1 MPEDNIIKLNST
13 EDYNF
18 QLFNVINGV
27 SENDNNFKDFLSKKY
42 FSLEEGAVVNNKKF
56 LNFTEFRDRESNLA
70 FDDYTD
76 DVKSYQTEKEDD
88 IKTFFNSQKPG
99 KYDAYLSKDK
109 KDFNVLSFVSNEE
122 KSVAL
127 NEFKQRQAELYVD
140 TQDLSEE
147 EQQELYDNVANG
159 LVEIFNGNEKY
170 INLYK
175 EALKKDNVT
184 LKAAKEMMP
193 SVFQGLL
200 DRTILT
206 SQRKTLARETRSKA
220 VNAQKVLENYII
232 EETTKLDTDSKEYI
246 EKYDSYEKDRIS
258 LDKTLDDINDQLDV
272 LGFQTK
278 DKDVPIV
285 LYSQDQAGVDKVNN
299 IYKQRAD
306 LINNFYEKH
315 DPEYLT
321 NAHANLTIRHK
332 NYEKTSESVNNA
344 NIAITALGKEYNWS
358 RMAEMSLDVAFSDMA
373 LLGGFFA
380 EKGGLITKRSY
391 DDMLSINESIKKN
404 KETIHPLP
412 VNFSDMNTSN
422 FGDVVSSVLAEN
434 IFSVGTALSYYGVGR
449 LALGKTAN
457 LVAKR
462 AVQSAFF
469 TVEGGGHLSEIEI
482 RQKTAK
488 KQIPLLKAK
497 LETSQS
503 KEEKNRT
510 LLQLESHERA
520 LDITN
525 LQKTLNPLLYGGIAT
540 LAETFGTLSIIGK
553 LNKMPIGKKAFKNT
567 LRTGRFYGFNVGV
580 EYIEE
585 VGTQFWHNVAD
596 YWVLGE
602 NKSFF
607 EGIDANFNMNV
618 LFSTLAIQGPSVGQT
633 AIATI
638 RDEFQTFRGIKQNRK
653 YAEQFF
659 ELNER
664 VKNAE
669 TYEAKLVA
677 EGKLNELLEEVNIKD
692 AEHFTNIAEM
702 NNEDIFQVLENNR
715 IIRDEKQKI
724 QDLAVNQGV
733 GLDSRTKEELKKI
746 QDNIIKLKSKN
757 EELLNKPS
765 KERDQAYKDIVQKE
779 TVDAEN
785 LFYFSQAQHFI
796 NLLKGTN
803 DVKVF
808 EGITFEDMQVKLNDL
823 LSKGSITVDDYN
835 DYIEGFR
842 KVGNATFVQSTNEI
856 LIFKGAI
863 ATNIE
868 NSKNVYEKAIAA
880 YSAVH
885 EAQHMYD
892 IKQGVVKNREVVE
905 THKAAMQELVKS
917 IDQLDQNS
925 EEYKTAKQRLDQY
938 TKNGKLDLR
947 EVKTIFGELINAGVI
962 TKEDDN
968 TMYYFR
974 SLFNSALRAMPF
986 GKKIFP
992 FIKLKTAED
1001 VLSYIRNF
1009 QKQITEGGVKLQL
1022 PPEEDVKVSS
1032 TSFSK
1037 GVVDQI
1043 NDLIPENVKTKE
1055 DYLAFLSDPRLN
1067 KEIGKA
1073 LAPGGLIYNQVMQ
1086 KALPDARSKVLDEIN
1101 DRIINYDPGAK
1112 RKKKSDTPITFAE
1125 RIFSDI
1131 RFGKMEAAKELATKP
1146 RTTTIDQPSETGRRS
1161 FDIADDVQEQEQEL
1175 TPEQLESQIKKD
1187 LNLTSEVI
1195 EKVKQAVRKTYGTKL
1210 PDIRSKKYRTQL
1222 KDALI
1227 VELKKEIQDIFGRE
1241 QDYNKFLRKYIPTL
1255 HRTLNADR
1263 WVQIE
1268 RRVPK
1273 GKKIFVDSKRIT
1285 SVKEVRKL
1293 QEQGLIRK
1301 DVKPASGPNLN
1312 TKLKTPSNEQIMAF
1326 FRGTNMQEVLGYTIK
1341 ESAFGPRKDA
1351 LAEAVVEK
1359 VGFDATINILNA
1371 ELDVVERMRDV
1382 QEITNIEQIENDVQ
1396 VIADILDVNPGIS
1409 MSEGGLATDITAI
1422 DVVNQ
1427 FSELLTMAQ
1436 KNFENFSE
1444 KRFTL
1449 KYRGKPYLESIINPI
1464 YELGRKR
1471 GLYTETQ
1478 LNTAL
1483 KKIFGLIPKIKGERT
1498 LGDIGE
1504 RVVRDLFVEAGILA
1518 PSHKLGEFNVYIRP
1532 FANFKG
1538 GVFKNADIVFVLK
1551 NGQEVAMEVKFAAD
1565 GTVNAGK
1572 IGIKSYDSKGNF
1584 EFSDPTLPQNIKE
1597 IVTKGAKKVLKV
1609 VKKIETFLVE
1619 EGGYPKGTKLD
1630 NIILPEVS
1638 PYKNKEGK
1646 YLRFYSKLP
1655 ISKRNKWHDKL
1666 KVLKAESNVKV
1677 PDNGSVSTYLYN
1689 KKGNFYAIFIR
1700 EGTGAGVHY
1709 IGSDPLNLE
1718 QSLGVTSIKGAHS
1731 IRFNLLVGSRDT
1743 KATDSDV
1750 KAGLTPNGSVYI
1762 NGKDGEKHDIRRGYS
1777 FRLNAEGE
1785 FNTNKV
1791 EKTSGFNIKNGKNV
1805 QQFKTAVNKSVYASK
1820 NPSMSK
1826 AAINSRTVNKP
1837 KGITILDFDD
1847 TLATSESLVKYTTP
1861 QGDTGT
1867 LNAEQYAS
1875 TYQDLQDQ
1883 GYVFDFS
1890 EFNKVVKGK
1899 VAPLFKKALKLQGKF
1914 GPQNMFV
1921 LTARPAVSAQAI
1933 FDFLKANGLNIPIE
1947 NITGLGNSTAE
1958 AKALWVADKAAQG
1971 YNDFYFADDALQN
1984 VQAVKNMLDQFDV
1997 KSKIQQAKVSFS
2009 EGMSDRFND
2018 IIEDV
2023 TSIESR
2029 KRFSEIKARK
2039 RGSSK
2044 GKFRYFIPPS
2054 HEDLVGLLYNF
2065 IGKGKKGDAH
2075 RDFFEKALIKP
2086 LNRAFREYD
2095 TARQSIAS
2103 DYKSLNKQ
2111 YKDVKD
2117 MFTKKTPD
2125 GDFTYQDAIR
2135 VYLWDKHGHAIPGIS
2150 ETDQANLANIVKND
2164 ARLLSYA
2171 EALNVISKRSDY
2183 VAPAVGWEAFNIK
2196 MDLIDATDRV
2206 GRAEFFAEF
2215 QQNADIIFSQENL
2228 NKIEAAYG
2236 KGVRNALED
2245 MLYRIKLG
2253 KNRPK
2258 GQNAIVNAL
2267 TNFVNAA
2274 VGTVMFF
2281 NIRSLVLQQM
2291 SIVNFINYA
2300 DNNIFQAAKVFAN
2313 QKQYWNDWSMLFN
2326 SDFMKQR
2333 RGGIR
2338 TDVNGA
2344 ELASEISESEYPIRS
2359 LIRKLLQ
2366 LGFKPTQIGDNIAI
2380 ATGGALFYRNRVNT
2394 YKKEG
2399 LGQAEAERRAFADFQ
2414 EISEATQQSARP
2426 DMVSQQQASDAG
2438 KWILAFQNVTSQ
2450 FNRLG
2455 KKAFLD
2461 MYNRRITP
2469 PNKTLLQSDISNSSR
2484 ILYYFAVQ
2492 NLIFYGLQSALFF
2505 MMFDDDP
2512 EDEKLLSKQERMLS
2526 GSIDSVLRGSGVLG
2540 AAVATLKNMAIKF
2553 SRERDKD
2560 YNFDES
2566 SVIMELANFSPP
2578 LGIKLRKIV
2587 NAEKTLNYNENI
2599 ISEMELLDSDNPQ
2612 WSAATNYIEALTNV
2626 PANRLYNKT
2635 KNLGQALNSQNEA
2648 WQRSLMFLGW
2658 SQYNLGIQNEA
2669 IEEYKKAVKSRKSLR
2684 KPFKKQTFKKKKF

>member
-1 MPEDNIIKLNST
+1 MSDFQFENVLQGIDFKNPKVIGSLGEVAFGLDRMVEIGGVKYNGFDSFRNRSENST
-13 EDYNF
+13 EIGSELGTIKDYVNT
-18 QLFNVINGV
+18 
-27 SENDNNFKDFLSKKY
+27 K
-42 FSLEEGAVVNNKKF
+42 EED
-56 LNFTEFRDRESNLA
+56 L
-70 FDDYTD
+70 
-76 DVKSYQTEKEDD
+76 KSY
-88 IKTFFNSQKPG
+88 FNSQNEG
-99 KYDAYLSKDK
+99 KYDAYVSFSKTG
-109 KDFNVLSFVSNEE
+109 DFNMNLLEDKSLFPNKGQSVIDQE
-122 KSVAL
+122 KRRA
-127 NEFKQRQAELYVD
+127 AESYVRSL
-140 TQDLSEE
+140 DLSDE
-147 EQQELYDNVANG
+147 EQEQALLDVQSGAYEMFD
-159 LVEIFNGNEKY
+159 GNKKY
-170 INLYK
+170 INLFK
-175 EALKKDNVT
+175 EAIAKDKDTRVLAEDLDKNFFQKYFTQRGFASDLLSDELKQRGLDNTSKVINSYVLQKANELSKD
-184 LKAAKEMMP
+184 
-193 SVFQGLL
+193 
-200 DRTILT
+200 
-206 SQRKTLARETRSKA
+206 
-220 VNAQKVLENYII
+220 
-232 EETTKLDTDSKEYI
+232 I
-246 EKYDSYEKDRIS
+246 EKYSSLNNSYEKDREVLTPKLSS
-258 LDKTLDDINDQLDV
+258 LTDQINELAFVYENNVVPYSTDKKDIDKLNGLIQQRVDLVLEFNKTHDVEVLTSLYDNINSKSKTLDKKVSLADDYRVQASSLATEYGFAENTTMSLDLVLNDLAQVIPGLASNAGIKSADKLFGDITNINASFKKHKESVYPLSPKFRDLKSDFTLNNIGEFATQLFAENSFSILSALTAAGAYRTAAGITV
-272 LGFQTK
+272 RGISVKPISELAAKRVSSSVATLFFGSETGSQLSILELAERQAKIALPKIEAEIKNTK
-278 DKDVPIV
+278 DKQRLLD
-285 LYSQDQAGVDKVNN
+285 LYQMRDNHNRS
-299 IYKQRAD
+299 
-306 LINNFYEKH
+306 L
-315 DPEYLT
+315 
-321 NAHANLTIRHK
+321 NL
-332 NYEKTSESVNNA
+332 NGFQKTFNPFMYGS
-344 NIAITALGKEYNWS
+344 IAA
-358 RMAEMSLDVAFSDMA
+358 V
-373 LLGGFFA
+373 A
-380 EKGGLITKRSY
+380 EKL
-391 DDMLSINESIKKN
+391 
-404 KETIHPLP
+404 
-412 VNFSDMNTSN
+412 
-422 FGDVVSSVLAEN
+422 
-434 IFSVGTALSYYGVGR
+434 
-449 LALGKTAN
+449 
-457 LVAKR
+457 
-462 AVQSAFF
+462 
-469 TVEGGGHLSEIEI
+469 
-482 RQKTAK
+482 
-488 KQIPLLKAK
+488 
-497 LETSQS
+497 
-503 KEEKNRT
+503 
-510 LLQLESHERA
+510 
-520 LDITN
+520 
-525 LQKTLNPLLYGGIAT
+525 
-540 LAETFGTLSIIGK
+540 GTLSIMKRLGQFSGFPELTYKSVMRGAGMYGKNIGIEYVEE
-553 LNKMPIGKKAFKNT
+553 LVTEIGHNISNDVILKDNT
-567 LRTGRFYGFNVGV
+567 NFM
-580 EYIEE
+580 
-585 VGTQFWHNVAD
+585 
-596 YWVLGE
+596 
-602 NKSFF
+602 K
-607 EGIDANFNMNV
+607 GIDADFNMNV
-618 LFSTLAIQGPSVGQT
+618 LFSTMIIQGPSMSRNVLGAFGNEFKTRGEIKQHEEIKEKVVGLIERLKKTKTYKARLIVENQLQDLLEQAKVLEVNSFLDMADMSRENIDEVFENSRIVRKNNEKAGRLGAQT
-633 AIATI
+633 GIGEYQDQEEELKQIIEENTRLMSRNEELRNKPLEERQKNYNEIVGRAENDTQDAFFVNQYHRFKNTLVG
-638 RDEFQTFRGIKQNRK
+638 TGIKSGEYK
-653 YAEQFF
+653 
-659 ELNER
+659 
-664 VKNAE
+664 
-669 TYEAKLVA
+669 TYDDALVR
-677 EGKLNELLEEVNIKD
+677 LNELLNDGTIDIEKYNLLVEGFKNKTNSEGKTTAIGANGTWIFENNEVILVDSNVYNNIKNAKSKEDKSANAYAPIHEAGHAYDNDAGISKNGEVQEKHKKAVEETKEFLESLDKDSEGYKFAKKRIDQYTQGSKFDLNELKQILGEMYNIGILKESDVNI
-692 AEHFTNIAEM
+692 
-702 NNEDIFQVLENNR
+702 
-715 IIRDEKQKI
+715 
-724 QDLAVNQGV
+724 
-733 GLDSRTKEELKKI
+733 
-746 QDNIIKLKSKN
+746 
-757 EELLNKPS
+757 
-765 KERDQAYKDIVQKE
+765 
-779 TVDAEN
+779 
-785 LFYFSQAQHFI
+785 LFYFR
-796 NLLKGTN
+796 
-803 DVKVF
+803 
-808 EGITFEDMQVKLNDL
+808 DL
-823 LSKGSITVDDYN
+823 FNK
-835 DYIEGFR
+835 
-842 KVGNATFVQSTNEI
+842 
-856 LIFKGAI
+856 
-863 ATNIE
+863 
-868 NSKNVYEKAIAA
+868 
-880 YSAVH
+880 
-885 EAQHMYD
+885 
-892 IKQGVVKNREVVE
+892 IKQ
-905 THKAAMQELVKS
+905 LS
-917 IDQLDQNS
+917 
-925 EEYKTAKQRLDQY
+925 
-938 TKNGKLDLR
+938 
-947 EVKTIFGELINAGVI
+947 
-962 TKEDDN
+962 
-968 TMYYFR
+968 
-974 SLFNSALRAMPF
+974 PF
-986 GKKIFP
+986 GKNTEYIQ
-992 FIKLKTAED
+992 LRTTAD
-1001 VLSYIRNF
+1001 VLAYVKSF
-1009 QKQITEGGVKLQL
+1009 QRKIDAGKISAQK
-1022 PPEEDVKVSS
+1022 PPEEDIKVSS

-1043 NDLIPENVKTKE
+1043 NDLIPESVKTKE
-1055 DYLAFLSDPRLN
+1055 DYLTFLSDPRLN

-1112 RKKKSDTPITFAE
+1112 RKKKSDAPITFAE

-1187 LNLTSEVI
+1187 LNLTDEVI
-1195 EKVKQAVRKTYGTKL
+1195 KKVKQAVRKTYGTKL

-1312 TKLKTPSNEQIMAF
+1312 TKLKTPNNEQIMAF
-1326 FRGTNMQEVLGYTIK
+1326 FRGTNMQEILGYAVGKST
-1341 ESAFGPRKDA
+1341 FGTRKDG

-1359 VGFDATINILNA
+1359 VGFDATINILNK
-1371 ELDVVERMRDV
+1371 ELNVVERMRGV
-1382 QEITNIEQIENDVQ
+1382 QEITGIEQLENDVQ

-1409 MSEGGLATDITAI
+1409 LSLGTDITAI

-1518 PSHKLGEFNVYIRP
+1518 PGHKLGEFNVYIRP
-1532 FANFKG
+1532 FADFKG

-1551 NGQEVAMEVKFAAD
+1551 NGQEVAMEIKFAAD

-1609 VKKIETFLVE
+1609 VKKIETFLIE

-1805 QQFKTAVNKSVYASK
+1805 QQFKTAVNKSVHAKK
-1820 NPSMSK
+1820 NISMSK
-1826 AAINSRTVNKP
+1826 AAINSRTINKP

-2009 EGMSDRFND
+2009 EGMSDQFND

-2075 RDFFEKALIKP
+2075 RNFFEKALIKP

-2150 ETDQANLANIVKND
+2150 ETDQANLANIVKSD

-2206 GRAEFFAEF
+2206 GRADFFAEF

-2380 ATGGALFYRNRVNT
+2380 ATGGALFYRNRVST

-2469 PNKTLLQSDISNSSR
+2469 PNKTLYKVIYLTLQEYCI
-2484 ILYYFAVQ
+2484 IL
-2492 NLIFYGLQSALFF
+2492 
-2505 MMFDDDP
+2505 
-2512 EDEKLLSKQERMLS
+2512 RC
-2526 GSIDSVLRGSGVLG
+2526 
-2540 AAVATLKNMAIKF
+2540 
-2553 SRERDKD
+2553 
-2560 YNFDES
+2560 
-2566 SVIMELANFSPP
+2566 
-2578 LGIKLRKIV
+2578 
-2587 NAEKTLNYNENI
+2587 KT
-2599 ISEMELLDSDNPQ
+2599 
-2612 WSAATNYIEALTNV
+2612 
-2626 PANRLYNKT
+2626 
-2635 KNLGQALNSQNEA
+2635 
-2648 WQRSLMFLGW
+2648 
-2658 SQYNLGIQNEA
+2658 
-2669 IEEYKKAVKSRKSLR
+2669 
-2684 KPFKKQTFKKKKF
+2684 

>member
-18 QLFNVINGV
+18 QLFNVINNV
-27 SENDNNFKDFLSKKY
+27 TENDNNFKEFLSKKY

-76 DVKSYQTEKEDD
+76 DVKSYQTDKEDD

-184 LKAAKEMMP
+184 LEAAKEMMP

-200 DRTILT
+200 DRTALT

-246 EKYDSYEKDRIS
+246 EKYDSYEKDRVI
-258 LDKTLDDINDQLDV
+258 LEKTLDDINNQLDD

-278 DKDVPIV
+278 DKDVPMV
-285 LYSQDQAGVDKVNN
+285 LYSQDQADVDKVNN

-332 NYEKTSESVNNA
+332 NYEKTSESINNA

-391 DDMLSINESIKKN
+391 DDMLSINESIKN
-404 KETIHPLP
+404 HKETIHPLP

-434 IFSVGTALSYYGVGR
+434 IFSVGTALTYGGILR
-449 LALGKTAN
+449 FAGGKSIAAT
-457 LVAKR
+457 VAKR

-469 TVEGGGHLSEIEI
+469 SVEGGGHLSEIEI

-525 LQKTLNPLLYGGIAT
+525 LQKTINPLLYGGIAT
-540 LAETFGTLSIIGK
+540 LAETFGTLGILQR
-553 LNKMPIGKKAFKNT
+553 LNAMPIGKKAFKNI

-580 EYIEE
+580 EYVEE
-585 VGTQFWHNVAD
+585 FGTQFMHNFAD
-596 YWVLGE
+596 YVVLGE

-618 LFSTLAIQGPSVGQT
+618 LFSTLAIQGPSIGQT

-638 RDEFQTFRGIKQNRK
+638 RDEFQTFRGVKQNRK

-677 EGKLNELLEEVNIKD
+677 EGKLNELLEEINIKD
-692 AEHFTNIAEM
+692 SEHFTNIAEM

-765 KERDQAYKDIVQKE
+765 EERDQAYKDIVQKE

-835 DYIEGFR
+835 DYIKGFR
-842 KVGNATFVQSTNEI
+842 TGNASFVQSTNEI
-856 LIFKGAI
+856 LIFKNAI
-863 ATNIE
+863 VVSIE
-868 NSKNVYEKAIAA
+868 NSKNIYEKAMHA

-962 TKEDDN
+962 TKDDDN

-1022 PPEEDVKVSS
+1022 PPEEEVKVSS
-1032 TSFSK
+1032 ASFSK
-1037 GVVDQI
+1037 STIDQI
-1043 NDLIPENVKTKE
+1043 NDLIPKEVKTRE
-1055 DYLAFLSDPRLN
+1055 QFLEFFTDPRRN
-1067 KEIGKA
+1067 AEIGKA
-1073 LAPGGLIYNQVMQ
+1073 LSKNGIIYNQVMQ
-1086 KALPDARSKVLDEIN
+1086 KALVDARPKVLDQVR
-1101 DRIINYDPGAK
+1101 DRVINYDPGAK
-1112 RKKKSDTPITFAE
+1112 RKKKSDAPITFAE

-1131 RFGKMEAAKELATKP
+1131 MYGKMEAAKELATKKP
-1146 RTTTIDQPSETGRRS
+1146 TVSIDQPTSSQGDRS

-1187 LNLTSEVI
+1187 LNLTDEVI

-1255 HRTLNADR
+1255 HGTLNADR

-1326 FRGTNMQEVLGYTIK
+1326 FRGTNMQEVLGYTVGK
-1341 ESAFGPRKDA
+1341 STFGTRKDG

-1359 VGFDATINILNA
+1359 VGFDATINILNK
-1371 ELDVVERMRDV
+1371 ELNIVERMRGV
-1382 QEITNIEQIENDVQ
+1382 QEITGIEQLENDVQ
-1396 VIADILDVNPGIS
+1396 VIADVLDVNPGIS
-1409 MSEGGLATDITAI
+1409 MSVGITGMQTI
-1422 DVVNQ
+1422 EQ
-1427 FSELLTMAQ
+1427 FNELLTLAQ
-1436 KNFENFSE
+1436 NSIDQFLALEN
-1444 KRFTL
+1444 KL
-1449 KYRGKPYLESIINPI
+1449 KYNGLPILSAIYDPIKQLHNKGGLEKDSM
-1464 YELGRKR
+1464 
-1471 GLYTETQ
+1471 

-1483 KKIFGLIPKIKGERT
+1483 KKVFGSIVKLKGEKN
-1498 LGDIGE
+1498 LGDVGE
-1504 RVVRDLFVEAGILA
+1504 RVVYELFEEAGFLA
-1518 PSHKLGEFNVYIRP
+1518 PGHQLSEKKVNIKP
-1532 FANFKG
+1532 FFTFKG
-1538 GVFKNADIVFVLK
+1538 GKFQNADIVFVLD
-1551 NGQEVAMEVKFAAD
+1551 NGQEVALEIKFAAS

-1572 IGIKSYDSKGNF
+1572 ITISSYDSKGNF
-1584 EFSDPTLPQNIKE
+1584 TFSDPTLPQFIKD
-1597 IVTKGAKKVLKV
+1597 IVTKGANPVFKVIKEFENL
-1609 VKKIETFLVE
+1609 LVE
-1619 EGGYPKGTKLD
+1619 EFGYPKGIDLNK
-1630 NIILPEVS
+1630 IELPKIS
-1638 PYKNKEGK
+1638 PYKSLDNNPDSPTFGKMINKIIFQQIPGVK
-1646 YLRFYSKLP
+1646 DP
-1655 ISKRNKWHDKL
+1655 IWHESIR
-1666 KVLKAESNVKV
+1666 KVKKKSNITIE
-1677 PDNGSVSTYLYN
+1677 DDGSVSTYLYN
-1689 KKGNFYAIFIR
+1689 KKGNFYALFIG
-1700 EGTGAGVHY
+1700 EGQGKGLY
-1709 IGSDPLNLE
+1709 YLGKDPLNTAQE
-1718 QSLGVTSIKGAHS
+1718 LGVTSVKGGHGVKF
-1731 IRFNLLVGSRDT
+1731 RLLSESSYD
-1743 KATDSDV
+1743 A
-1750 KAGLTPNGSVYI
+1750 AGNKYYG
-1762 NGKDGEKHDIRRGYS
+1762 
-1777 FRLNAEGE
+1777 FRLNPEAF
-1785 FNTNKV
+1785 FNTNNI
-1791 EKTSGFNIKNGKNV
+1791 EKTSGFNIRNKKNV
-1805 QQFKTAVNKSVYASK
+1805 QQFKTAVNKSVHAKK
-1820 NPSMSK
+1820 NISMSK

-2009 EGMSDRFND
+2009 EGMSDQFND

-2075 RDFFEKALIKP
+2075 RNFFEKALIKP

-2150 ETDQANLANIVKND
+2150 ETDQANLANIVKSD

-2236 KGVRNALED
+2236 KGVREALED

-2326 SDFMKQR
+2326 SNFMKQR

-2380 ATGGALFYRNRVNT
+2380 ATGGALFYRNRVST

-2505 MMFDDDP
+2505 MMFDDDR

-2526 GSIDSVLRGSGVLG
+2526 GSIDSVLRGAGVLG
-2540 AAVATLKNMAIKF
+2540 AAVSTLKNMAIKF

-2612 WSAATNYIEALTNV
+2612 WSAVTNYIEALTNV

-2648 WQRSLMFLGW
+2648 WQRALMFLGW

-2669 IEEYKKAVKSRKSLR
+2669 IEEYKNAIKSRKSLR

>member
-13 EDYNF
+13 KDYNS
-18 QLFNVINGV
+18 QLFNVINNV
-27 SENDNNFKDFLSKKY
+27 TENDNDFKDFLSKKY
-42 FSLEEGAVVNNKKF
+42 FSLEQGAVVGDKAF
-56 LNFTEFRDRESNLA
+56 LNFTEFRERSDNYNLEQQLPSFAGDKFIPLPQFKTDRE
-70 FDDYTD
+70 
-76 DVKSYQTEKEDD
+76 ED
-88 IKTFFNSQKPG
+88 IKTFFDSQKPG
-99 KYDAYLSKDK
+99 KHEAYLSQDK
-109 KDFNVLSFVSNEE
+109 KDFDILSFVNDTE
-122 KSVAL
+122 KQTAL

-140 TQDLSEE
+140 TQDLNK
-147 EQQELYDNVANG
+147 EQQKQLYDNVANG
-159 LVEIFNGNEKY
+159 LVEIFNGDEKY

-184 LKAAKEMMP
+184 LEAAKEMMP
-193 SVFQGLL
+193 PAFIGLISRGL
-200 DRTILT
+200 PV
-206 SQRKTLARETRSKA
+206 SQRKTLARELKSKA

-344 NIAITALGKEYNWS
+344 DIAITALGKEYNWS

-380 EKGGLITKRSY
+380 EKGGLITRKSY
-391 DDMLSINESIKKN
+391 DDMISVNESIKN
-404 KETIHPLP
+404 RKETLHPLP

-434 IFSVGTALSYYGVGR
+434 IFSIGTALTYSGVLKFAG
-449 LALGKTAN
+449 AKSVAAT
-457 LVAKR
+457 VAKR
-462 AVQSAFF
+462 AVQGAFF
-469 TVEGGGHLSEIEI
+469 SVEGGGHLSEIEI

-525 LQKTLNPLLYGGIAT
+525 LQKTINPLLYGGIAT
-540 LAETFGTLSIIGK
+540 LAETFGTLGILQR
-553 LNKMPIGKKAFKNT
+553 LNAMPIGKKAFKNI

-580 EYIEE
+580 EYVEE
-585 VGTQFWHNVAD
+585 FGTQFMHNFAD
-596 YWVLGE
+596 YVVLKE

-715 IIRDEKQKI
+715 IVRDENQKI
-724 QDLAVNQGV
+724 KDLAVNQGI

-746 QDNIIKLKSKN
+746 QDNIVKLKSKN

-808 EGITFEDMQVKLNDL
+808 EAITFEDMQVKLNDL

-835 DYIEGFR
+835 DYIKGFR
-842 KVGNATFVQSTNEI
+842 SANASFVQSTNEI
-856 LIFKGAI
+856 LILRSAI
-863 ATNIE
+863 VVSIE
-868 NSKNVYEKAIAA
+868 NSKNIYEKAMHA

-1112 RKKKSDTPITFAE
+1112 RKKKSDAPITFAE

-1187 LNLTSEVI
+1187 LNLTDEVI

-1255 HRTLNADR
+1255 HKTLNADR

-1312 TKLKTPSNEQIMAF
+1312 TKLKTPNNEQIMAF
-1326 FRGTNMQEVLGYTIK
+1326 FRGTNMQEVLGYTVGK
-1341 ESAFGPRKDA
+1341 STFGTRKDG

-1359 VGFDATINILNA
+1359 VGFDATINILNK
-1371 ELDVVERMRDV
+1371 ELNIVERMRGV
-1382 QEITNIEQIENDVQ
+1382 QEITGIEQLENDVQ
-1396 VIADILDVNPGIS
+1396 VIADVLDVNPGIS
-1409 MSEGGLATDITAI
+1409 LSLGITGMQTI
-1422 DVVNQ
+1422 EQ
-1427 FSELLTMAQ
+1427 FNELLTLAQ
-1436 KNFENFSE
+1436 NSIDQFLALEN
-1444 KRFTL
+1444 KL
-1449 KYRGKPYLESIINPI
+1449 KYKGVPILSAIYDPIKQLHNKGGLEKDSM
-1464 YELGRKR
+1464 
-1471 GLYTETQ
+1471 

-1483 KKIFGLIPKIKGERT
+1483 KKVFGSIVKLKGEKN
-1498 LGDIGE
+1498 LGDVGE
-1504 RVVRDLFVEAGILA
+1504 RVVYELFEEAGFLA
-1518 PSHKLGEFNVYIRP
+1518 PGHQLSEKKVNIKP
-1532 FANFKG
+1532 FFTFKG
-1538 GVFKNADIVFVLK
+1538 GKFQNADIVFVLD
-1551 NGQEVAMEVKFAAD
+1551 NGQEVALEIKFAAS

-1572 IGIKSYDSKGNF
+1572 ITISSYDSKGNF
-1584 EFSDPTLPQNIKE
+1584 TFSDNNLPQKIKDLVAE
-1597 IVTKGAKKVLKV
+1597 KAKEVLKV
-1609 VKKIETFLVE
+1609 VKEFENILINDF
-1619 EGGYPKGTKLD
+1619 GYPKGINLND
-1630 NIILPEVS
+1630 IYLPEVS

-1646 YLRFYSKLP
+1646 YLTIFEQAGKSNL
-1655 ISKRNKWHDKL
+1655 WHPKIEAI
-1666 KVLKAESNVKV
+1666 KKKSNFTVN
-1677 PDNGSVSTYLYN
+1677 DDGSVSTYLYN
-1689 KKGNFYAIFIR
+1689 KKGNFYALFIG
-1700 EGTGAGVHY
+1700 EGKGKGLY
-1709 IGSDPLNLE
+1709 YLGQDPLNTAQE
-1718 QSLGVTSIKGAHS
+1718 LGVTSVKGGHGVKF
-1731 IRFNLLVGSRDT
+1731 RLLAESKID
-1743 KATDSDV
+1743 K
-1750 KAGLTPNGSVYI
+1750 NGNKTY
-1762 NGKDGEKHDIRRGYS
+1762 G
-1777 FRLNAEGE
+1777 FRLNVEAF
-1785 FNTNKV
+1785 FNTNNI
-1791 EKTSGFNIKNGKNV
+1791 EKTSGFNIRNKKNV
-1805 QQFKTAVNKSVYASK
+1805 QQFKTAVNKSVHAKK
-1820 NPSMSK
+1820 NISMSK

-2540 AAVATLKNMAIKF
+2540 AAVSTLKNMAIKF

-2612 WSAATNYIEALTNV
+2612 WSAVTNYIEALTNV